1 MATATS
7 ILLAWLALFGLAQ
20 EPRPAAVQSV
30 DLAVPVAPT
39 PFRQGDRDHLV
50 YELHITNFQ
59 QVDVVVSA
67 VRVNGPRGVIAE
79 YRDAELHRLIT
90 RPGLRFDHP
99 APQVIAPGMR
109 AIVNIWMPMG
119 NGVVAAGAIRH
130 AVDLTV
136 QRKDQPLAVTATGA
150 AVDVSL
156 APAPVLDPP
165 LGDGQWVAI
174 YDPLLMGGHRTAIY
188 TLDGRARIPGR
199 FAIDFI
205 ALPPNGALARDRA
218 AQPPTGNG
226 FGADVL
232 AVADGTIAAAVD
244 GVADHAPQPVPADLA
259 AGNHIAIDLGGGR
272 FAFYEHLQR
281 GSVRVK
287 AGQRVRRGEV
297 IAKLGASGSTSIGPH
312 LHFHV
317 ADASATLAAEGMPF
331 VFGNFT
337 MLGEFASIGALQ
349 GGEPWIPAELAR
361 PVTRS
366 RPTPNSVISFR

>member
-1 MATATS
+1 MPTAAG
-7 ILLAWLALFGLAQ
+7 ILVSLLTLLGFAQ
-20 EPRPAAVQSV
+20 GPRPAVVQSV
-30 DLAVPVAPT
+30 DLAVPVPPI

-67 VRVNGPRGVIAE
+67 VRVDGPRGVLAE

-119 NGVVAAGAIRH
+119 NGVAAAGALRH
-130 AVDLTV
+130 VVDLTV
-136 QRKDQPLAVTATGA
+136 QRTDQPLAATVSGA
-150 AVDVSL
+150 AVDVSK

-165 LGDGQWVAI
+165 LGDGQWVAV
-174 YDPLLMGGHRTAIY
+174 YDPLLMGGHRTAVY
-188 TLDGRARIPGR
+188 TLEGRARVPGR

-205 ALPPNGALARDRA
+205 AMPPNGALARDRA
-218 AQPPTGNG
+218 ARPPTGNG

-244 GVADHAPQPVPADLA
+244 GVEDHAPQPVPAEIA
-259 AGNHIAIDLGGGR
+259 AGNYISIDLGGGR
-272 FAFYEHLQR
+272 FVFYEHLQR

-287 AGQRVRRGEV
+287 SGQRVRRGEV

-317 ADASATLAAEGMPF
+317 ADANATLAAEGMPF
-331 VFGNFT
+331 VFRNFT

-349 GGEPWIPAELAR
+349 GGESWIPAQLAR
-361 PVTRS
+361 PVTQS